1 VPPTPFRYLR
11 EEEQLAL
18 AAQAL
23 AHAVTPFKS
32 WSATLKTRRLL
43 DGVVPIHAQAPLDR
57 DCFIRALERLLGQ
70 VIIDE
75 LGRPW
80 LVLRLRKDNHSCS
93 AVTLRRL
100 DGVRQ
105 G

>member
-1 VPPTPFRYLR
+1 MTATPFRHLR
-11 EEEQLAL
+11 EDEQLAL

-23 AHAVTPFKS
+23 ARAVTPFRS

-43 DGVVPIHAQAPLDR
+43 DGVVPIHAQTPLDR
-57 DCFIRALERLLGQ
+57 DCLVRALERLLGQ

-80 LVLRLRKDNHSCS
+80 LVLRLRRDNHNCS
-93 AVTLRRL
+93 AVTLKRL
-100 DGVRQ
+100 DGVGQ